1 MATGWGNKLW
11 GEDSWGDLSDAIAST
26 SGQQL
31 NLSVDQVTN
40 TGDSNVDVTGLQI
53 TSTIGNQSVK
63 FDANVFPTGTQSSV
77 TLGTTT
83 EIIIDQEVLLT
94 GSSASFSIGAV
105 ITDAELQ
112 VGWGGD
118 TWGEN
123 TWGDLSGAFAN
134 PTGIQATYSVG
145 SVTTTANANIDVT
158 GIQLTATNAGAIGG
172 TSVDLIPTGQQM
184 TLGIGEEVIDIGVP
198 VTGSQATTSA
208 GQTTIDPTY
217 LIGAG
222 WGRDTFGNL
231 GWGVNYS
238 VIPAEGTGIEL
249 TSSIG
254 EETAFTDVVV
264 NLTSPDALQITYASP
279 SFSIQID
286 QDIFVIASEDQ
297 LDAEI
302 GTIADVTGTAL
313 VEPTNQEPL
322 FNFTAEGNAQ
332 LSTAQAKFG
341 SSSLLLDGTDDY
353 VDTTTNLDL
362 SSGDFTVDVWIR
374 PDNVTGYKGIWQSGT
389 STTEQSYLLGNQV
402 YWTVN
407 PSTIITTA
415 VTVSAGVW
423 TMLSYERQG
432 NTHRIYKNGTLE
444 DTATTANKQDNGPFS
459 IGKNGFGDFDGYI
472 DEFRVSDIA
481 RYGGSSFTE
490 PTQAFSFDSNTEF
503 LLHFDGANG
512 STVIKSADDTLFQ
525 ATFSEGQV
533 IGGTRQDVPVTG
545 TEATMSLGT
554 IALEQSTNE
563 PATGQELTTSI
574 GDVEEIP
581 EQIVGVSG
589 IQLTANTGSVTVT
602 GTAVVAATGIELTSS
617 LGSINV
623 TAWNEIDPGVNNVW
637 SEVDL
642 AA

>member
-1 MATGWGNKLW
+1 MANG
-11 GEDSWGDLSDAIAST
+11 WGDLEFGI
-26 SGQQL
+26 GEF
-31 NLSVDQVTN
+31 
-40 TGDSNVDVTGLQI
+40 GLQGNSTTTLSGI
-53 TSTIGNQSVK
+53 SSTTSIG
-63 FDANVFPTGTQSSV
+63 SV
-77 TLGTTT
+77 TAT
-83 EIIIDQEVLLT
+83 
-94 GSSASFSIGAV
+94 
-105 ITDAELQ
+105 AELQ

-123 TWGDLSGAFAN
+123 AWGDLSGAFAN
-134 PTGIQATYSVG
+134 PTGIQATFSVG
-145 SVTTTANANIDVT
+145 TVTTTANANIDVT
-158 GIQLTATNAGAIGG
+158 GIQLTATNAGAVGG
-172 TSVDLIPTGQQM
+172 TSVDIIPTGQQM
-184 TLGIGEEVIDIGVP
+184 TLGIGEEVINIGVP

-264 NLTSPDALQITYASP
+264 NLTSPDALNITYANP

-286 QDIFVIASEDQ
+286 QDIFVLASEDQ

-302 GTIADVTGTAL
+302 GTIADITGDAL

-353 VDTTTNLDL
+353 VETTTNLDL
-362 SSGDFTVDVWIR
+362 SSTDFTVDVWIR

-402 YWTVN
+402 YWTIN
-407 PSTIITTA
+407 PSTIITTS
-415 VTVSAGVW
+415 VTVNANEW

-444 DTATTANKQDNGPFS
+444 DTATTANKQDSGPFS
-459 IGKNGFGDFDGYI
+459 IGENGFGDFDGYI

-490 PTQAFSFDSNTEF
+490 PTQAFSFDSDTQF

-512 STVIKSADDTLFQ
+512 STAIKSADDTLFQ

-563 PATGQELTTSI
+563 PATGQELTTSV

-581 EQIVGVSG
+581 AQIVGVSG
-589 IQLTANTGSVTVT
+589 IQLTANIGSVTVSGNALVT
-602 GTAVVAATGIELTSS
+602 ATGIELTSS
-617 LGSINV
+617 VGSLNI
-623 TAWNEIDPGVNNVW
+623 TSWQEIDPGVNNVW

>member
-11 GEDSWGDLSDAIAST
+11 GEDSWGDLSDAIASP

-31 NLSVDQVTN
+31 TSSVDQVTN

-53 TSTIGNQSVK
+53 TSTIGNQSVR
-63 FDANVFPTGTQSSV
+63 FDAGVFPTGTQSSF

-83 EIIIDQEVLLT
+83 EVIIDHEVSLT
-94 GSSASFSIGAV
+94 GLSASTNIGSVTA
-105 ITDAELQ
+105 TAELQ

-123 TWGDLSGAFAN
+123 AWGDLSGAFAN
-134 PTGIQATYSVG
+134 PTGIQAAYSIG
-145 SVTTTANANIDVT
+145 SVTTTANADIDVT

-172 TSVDLIPTGQQM
+172 TSVDLLLTGQQM
-184 TLGIGEEVIDIGVP
+184 TLGIGEEVINIGVP

-249 TSSIG
+249 TASIG
-254 EETAFTDVVV
+254 DETAFTDIEVTV
-264 NLTSPDALQITYASP
+264 TAPDALQITYASP

-286 QDIFVIASEDQ
+286 QDIFVLASEDQ

-302 GTIADVTGTAL
+302 GTIADITGDAL

-353 VDTTTNLDL
+353 VETTTNLDL
-362 SSGDFTVDVWIR
+362 SSTDFTVDVWIR

-402 YWTVN
+402 YWTIN
-407 PSTIITTA
+407 PSTIITTS
-415 VTVSAGVW
+415 VTVNANEW

-444 DTATTANKQDNGPFS
+444 DTATTANKQDSGPFS
-459 IGKNGFGDFDGYI
+459 IGENGFGDFDGYI

-490 PTQAFSFDSNTEF
+490 PTQAFSFDSDTQF

-512 STVIKSADDTLFQ
+512 STAIKSADDTLFQ

-563 PATGQELTTSI
+563 PATGQELTTSV

-581 EQIVGVSG
+581 AQIVGVSG
-589 IQLTANTGSVTVT
+589 IQLTANIGSVTVSGNALVT
-602 GTAVVAATGIELTSS
+602 ATGIELTSS
-617 LGSINV
+617 VGSLNI
-623 TAWNEIDPGVNNVW
+623 TSWQEIDPGVNNVW

>member
-11 GEDSWGDLSDAIAST
+11 GEDSWGDLSDATALP

-31 NLSVDQVTN
+31 SLSVDQVTN

-53 TSTIGNQSVK
+53 TSTIGDIFVR
-63 FDANVFPTGTQSSV
+63 FDAGVFPTGTQSSV

-83 EIIIDQEVLLT
+83 EVIIDHEVLLT
-94 GSSASFSIGAV
+94 GSSASLNIGVVTA
-105 ITDAELQ
+105 DAELQ

-123 TWGDLSGAFAN
+123 AWGDLSGAFAN
-134 PTGIQATYSVG
+134 PTGIQAAYSIG
-145 SVTTTANANIDVT
+145 SVTTTANADIDVT
-158 GIQLTATNAGAIGG
+158 GIQLTATNAGATGG
-172 TSVDLIPTGQQM
+172 ASVAVIPTGQQM
-184 TLGIGEEVIDIGVP
+184 TLGIGEEVINIGVP

-249 TSSIG
+249 TASLGDELAI
-254 EETAFTDVVV
+254 TDVEVTV
-264 NLTSPDALQITYASP
+264 TAPDALQITYASP

-286 QDIFVIASEDQ
+286 QDIFVLASEDQ

-407 PSTIITTA
+407 PSTIITTS
-415 VTVSAGVW
+415 VTVNANEW
-423 TMLSYERQG
+423 TMLSYEREG

-444 DTATTANKQDNGPFS
+444 DTATTANKQDNGVFS

-490 PTQAFSFDSNTEF
+490 PTQAFSFDSDTQF

-525 ATFSEGQV
+525 GTFSQGQTV
-533 IGGTRQDVPVTG
+533 AGLLTEVPVTG
-545 TEATMSLGT
+545 VELTSTIGDISLQ
-554 IALEQSTNE
+554 QSTNE
-563 PATGQELTTSI
+563 PVIGQELTTSI
-574 GDVEEIP
+574 GQAEEIP
-581 EQIVGVSG
+581 QQIVGVTG
-589 IQLTANTGSVTVT
+589 LELTGSVGSVTATGVANVPVT
-602 GTAVVAATGIELTSS
+602 GISATISTGQVNITS
-617 LGSINV
+617 
-623 TAWNEIDPGVNNVW
+623 WQEIDLGVNNTW
-637 SEVDL
+637 TEVDL